1 MSNNNLVT
9 RYICELL
16 LAVCAIVSGLAQ
28 LKITLINW
36 SDSTEESDDSEGR

>member
-1 MSNNNLVT
+1 MNSSVT

-16 LAVCAIVSGLAQ
+16 MAVCAIISGIAQ

-36 SDSTEESDDSEGR
+36 QASPEESEDNP

>member
-1 MSNNNLVT
+1 MSDNSSVT

-16 LAVCAIVSGLAQ
+16 LAVCAIVSGVAQ

-36 SDSTEESDDSEGR
+36 QAISEESEDNK

>member
-1 MSNNNLVT
+1 MNSSVN

-16 LAVCAIVSGLAQ
+16 LAVCAIVSGFAQ

-36 SDSTEESDDSEGR
+36 QTSTEESGDNK

>member
-1 MSNNNLVT
+1 MNSNNSFVT

-16 LAVCAIVSGLAQ
+16 LAVCAIVSALAQ

-36 SDSTEESDDSEGR
+36 QASTEESKDNQ

>member
-1 MSNNNLVT
+1 MSNNSIIT

-16 LAVCAIVSGLAQ
+16 VAVCAIVSAVAQ

-36 SDSTEESDDSEGR
+36 SDSDNQGE

>member
-1 MSNNNLVT
+1 MNSPVT

-16 LAVCAIVSGLAQ
+16 MAVCAIISGIAQ

-36 SDSTEESDDSEGR
+36 QTSTEDQHDSEGQ

>member
-1 MSNNNLVT
+1 MNSNSSVT

-16 LAVCAIVSGLAQ
+16 MAVCAIVSGFAQ

-36 SDSTEESDDSEGR
+36 SDSGDQGEAHQ

>member
-1 MSNNNLVT
+1 MNSSVT

-16 LAVCAIVSGLAQ
+16 LAVCAIVSGFAQ

-36 SDSTEESDDSEGR
+36 QAISEESEDNK

>member
-1 MSNNNLVT
+1 MSNNNIIT

-16 LAVCAIVSGLAQ
+16 VAVCAIVSAVAQ

-36 SDSTEESDDSEGR
+36 SDSGNQEG

>member
-1 MSNNNLVT
+1 MNSNNSFIT

-16 LAVCAIVSGLAQ
+16 IAVCAIVTGFAQ

-36 SDSTEESDDSEGR
+36 TVNDDQTES

>member
-1 MSNNNLVT
+1 MSENSSVT

-16 LAVCAIVSGLAQ
+16 MAVCAIVSGLAQ

-36 SDSTEESDDSEGR
+36 SDSGDQGEAHQ

>member
-1 MSNNNLVT
+1 MSCPVT

-16 LAVCAIVSGLAQ
+16 LAMCAIVSGLAK

-36 SDSTEESDDSEGR
+36 QTSAEGSEDNT

>member
-1 MSNNNLVT
+1 MSSNSSVT

-16 LAVCAIVSGLAQ
+16 MAVCAIVSGLAQ

-36 SDSTEESDDSEGR
+36 SDSPEEQHDS

>member
-9 RYICELL
+9 RYICELI
-16 LAVCAIVSGLAQ
+16 LAVCAIVSGFAQ

-36 SDSTEESDDSEGR
+36 QTSPEESEET

>member
-1 MSNNNLVT
+1 MNSNNYLT

-16 LAVCAIVSGLAQ
+16 IAVCAIVSGVAQ

-36 SDSTEESDDSEGR
+36 MVNDDDDKHG

>member
-1 MSNNNLVT
+1 MSENSSVT

-16 LAVCAIVSGLAQ
+16 MAVCAIVSGIAQ

-36 SDSTEESDDSEGR
+36 QASAEESDD

>member
-1 MSNNNLVT
+1 MNSSVT

-16 LAVCAIVSGLAQ
+16 IAVCAIISGIAQ

-36 SDSTEESDDSEGR
+36 QTSPEDSEDNK

>member
-1 MSNNNLVT
+1 MDRNSVN

-16 LAVCAIVSGLAQ
+16 MAVCAIVAAVAQ

-36 SDSTEESDDSEGR
+36 SGEDDK

>member
-1 MSNNNLVT
+1 MSENSSVT

-16 LAVCAIVSGLAQ
+16 MAVCAIVSGIAQ

-36 SDSTEESDDSEGR
+36 QTSTEDSVDNT

>member
-1 MSNNNLVT
+1 MSENSSVT

-16 LAVCAIVSGLAQ
+16 MAVCAIVSGIAQ

-36 SDSTEESDDSEGR
+36 QASTEDSEDNT